1 MLSPDSVAFF
11 ENEFDLLNVGLLSLG
26 ARYSCVKIPYSTTSS
41 TNTIGEKNLIY
52 STSSAITLTVWDLSD
67 EEIVKSGGLLD
78 MNTKRVVT
86 TTSVTVNDKLKIG
99 GVTYLVKGV
108 TIRKFGSRSVYD
120 ITAVIAL

>member
-1 MLSPDSVAFF
+1 MLAPDSVAFF

-86 TTSVTVNDKLKIG
+86 TTAVTVNDKLKIG
-99 GVTYLVKGV
+99 GTTYLVKGV
-108 TIRKFGSRSVYD
+108 TIRKFGSRSIYD